1 MSWQFEQKNQLW
13 FNQTKI
19 RSRLGKPKV
28 RAKGCFQQPRLWPC
42 SRYSMHLS
50 CLKQS
55 TWRSWRNGYVN
66 HFLGHRIPCFFW
78 RGRWRLAAQ
87 LMTDNFGLCI
97 LGIYIYNRQKKSGI
111 SLNYHVDGGNNVPAG
126 LFFWVE
132 NVTHLIIFFR
142 LETLKRNNTPMSPKK
157 WFMNGRDHPKSERV
171 KHIGWSIWG
180 FKKPHLVD
188 AN

>member
-1 MSWQFEQKNQLW
+1 MAIWTEKPIMIQPDQNPLSPRETQSEGQRLLSTTSAVTLQPLFYAFVLFKAEHLEILEEWICKSFLGPSHSMFLLEGALAFGRPTNDWQFW
-13 FNQTKI
+13 TMY
-19 RSRLGKPKV
+19 SR
-28 RAKGCFQQPRLWPC
+28 
-42 SRYSMHLS
+42 
-50 CLKQS
+50 
-55 TWRSWRNGYVN
+55 
-66 HFLGHRIPCFFW
+66 
-78 RGRWRLAAQ
+78 
-87 LMTDNFGLCI
+87 D
-97 LGIYIYNRQKKSGI
+97 IYIYNRQKKSGI